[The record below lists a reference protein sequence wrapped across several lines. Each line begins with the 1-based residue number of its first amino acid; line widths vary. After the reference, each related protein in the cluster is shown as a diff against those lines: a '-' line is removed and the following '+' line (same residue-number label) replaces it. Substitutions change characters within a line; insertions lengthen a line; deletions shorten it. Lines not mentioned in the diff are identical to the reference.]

1 MAEEITMAT
10 ADVPIG
16 EPATGG
22 ASDDERRSGRVATFA
37 RMAGIAKRDRRIRYW
52 TLDRILAFLALL
64 MLPAG
69 LGAIILGWLGA
80 ANTPFLF
87 EQVPYMISG
96 GLLGMGL
103 MLMGGLLYV
112 GSWLARLAE
121 QSRDEADKVRELID
135 VLRADLA
142 ATPGR
147 AVDAVAR
154 REAGLPALLVATP
167 TGTMFHRPDCSVV
180 SNRDDLHEVDPE
192 AETNMSPCK
201 ICEPL

>member
-1 MAEEITMAT
+1 MAT
-10 ADVPIG
+10 ADVPFDEADI
-16 EPATGG
+16 ER
-22 ASDDERRSGRVATFA
+22 DDESKRSGTGRLATFA
-37 RMAGIAKRDRRIRYW
+37 RMAGIAKRDRSIRYW
-52 TLDRILAFLALL
+52 TLDRILAFLALI

-87 EQVPYMISG
+87 EQVPYLISG
-96 GLLGMGL
+96 GLLGVGL

-121 QSRDEADKVRELID
+121 QSRDEADKVRELVE

-147 AVDAVAR
+147 AAEAVAR
-154 REAGLPALLVATP
+154 SSAGLPVHLVATP

-180 SNRDDLHEVDPE
+180 ASREDLREVDPD
-192 AETNMSPCK
+192 AESGMKPCK
-201 ICEPL
+201 MCDPLT